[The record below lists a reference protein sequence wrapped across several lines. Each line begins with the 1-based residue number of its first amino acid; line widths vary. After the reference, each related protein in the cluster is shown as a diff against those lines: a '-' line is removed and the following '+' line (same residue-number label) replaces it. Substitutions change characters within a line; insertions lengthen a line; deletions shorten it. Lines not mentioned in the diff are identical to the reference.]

1 MSKITLGIVAHVDAG
16 KTTLS
21 ETILYKKNV
30 IRKMGRVDDKDSF
43 MDTDDIERQRGITIY
58 SKLARIP
65 MGDNEVIFI
74 DTPGHV
80 DFSAEMERC
89 LSVLDYAFLV
99 INGINGVQSHT
110 RTLWKLLDR
119 YNIPT
124 ILFVNKMDISPKSK
138 EELMANIRETL
149 SEECMDFAGVVTD
162 LNVTKDG
169 KWVMSDE
176 LLEEISMSSENLME
190 EFLNTGDISHKSI
203 VQAINDRKIYPVFFG
218 SALKGQGVDEL
229 LAFYEQALSMDL
241 PLGNVGTSDDDFGA
255 RCFKIT
261 RDNNN
266 VRQTWIRITGGTLK
280 AKDMIQPFDSYPSDA
295 RKVNEIRRY
304 NGDKYELVNEAV
316 AGDIVALTGVDNS
329 RPSMGFGNL
338 PEGNESL
345 VQPVLKY
352 RVLVDRNDN
361 IHEVYSELKELNDED
376 PALEL
381 EYIDGAGVI
390 NIRLM
395 GKIQLEII
403 QAKMQERFGRNIDFG
418 TGNIMYK
425 ETILQEIT
433 GHGHFEPLKH
443 FADVVLEMKPLPPG
457 SGIVV
462 HTDCPV
468 DVLGKNYQHQVL
480 NYLSRRNHPGIL
492 TGSALT
498 DMDITLV
505 RGKSH
510 TKHTEGG
517 DFRKATD
524 IAIRNGLLRV
534 ESQLLEPYYKVILE
548 LPVNNVGRAMTD
560 LERMHGEIMT
570 PEIKDDV
577 CVLTGRVP
585 VATIIDYAA
594 EVASY
599 TGGMGQLI
607 LEMEGYFPCHN
618 SQEIIEQIGYDY
630 RTDMRHPYES
640 IYVHGG
646 QERYAIEGELDYVGE
661 EELVTGGSAD
671 KSQTNRPKSQ
681 KSDSDY
687 TGYGGLEPDL
697 EEIFTRTY
705 GEVKFQNY
713 NRERVI
719 TSAEQKAANVAAA
732 REEYELN
739 HPGAAKRRENQA
751 ARKRKK
757 YVLVDGYNVIHAHPL
772 WHELAEEN
780 LDAARGALIDA
791 LCNYQGFMGCELI
804 VVFDAYNVPNTAPRD
819 MKHNN
824 IYMVFTK
831 ENQTADA
838 YIERTTHEM
847 VNADNADVTVISSD
861 GLVQKIIMGDGARR
875 VSARDFFAE
884 LDRLKL

>member
-1 MSKITLGIVAHVDAG
+1 MNKITLGIVAHVDAG

-58 SKLARIP
+58 SKIARIP

-110 RTLWKLLDR
+110 RTLWKLMDR

-149 SEECMDFAGVVTD
+149 SEECMDFTGVVTD
-162 LNVTKDG
+162 LDG
-169 KWVMSDE
+169 TDDSNWVMSDE

-190 EFLNTGDISHKSI
+190 EFLDTGDISHKSI
-203 VQAINDRKIYPVFFG
+203 VQAVNDRKIYPVFFG
-218 SALKGQGVDEL
+218 SALKEQGVDEL

-241 PLGNVGTSDDDFGA
+241 SLENVGTSDDDFGA

-304 NGDKYELVNEAV
+304 NGDKYELVNEAG

-338 PEGNESL
+338 PEGEESL

-352 RVLVDRNDN
+352 RVLVDKNDN

-376 PALEL
+376 LALEL
-381 EYIDGAGVI
+381 EYIDGADVI

-425 ETILQEIT
+425 ETILQEVT

-510 TKHTEGG
+510 TKHTEG
-517 DFRKATD
+517 
-524 IAIRNGLLRV
+524 LLRV
-534 ESQLLEPYYKVILE
+534 ESQLLEPYYKVTLE

-570 PEIKDDV
+570 PEIRDDV

-630 RTDMRHPYES
+630 HTDMRHPYES

-661 EELVTGGSAD
+661 EELVTGGLVD
-671 KSQTNRPKSQ
+671 KSQINRSKS
-681 KSDSDY
+681 KKADSDY

-713 NRERVI
+713 NRAKTI

-739 HPGAAKRRENQA
+739 HPGAAKRKENEA

-824 IYMVFTK
+824 IYIVFTK